1 MALDHAQGSDSR
13 AYGTPRWVLV
23 ASLIG
28 LVFAGLGVTV
38 LIDPHGG
45 QNLLAAIYDQLG
57 NSAGAEALRNGQ
69 GDQFFAKLLLA
80 VIALLVGVG
89 GIWLLFTSA
98 STLVE
103 RLPAKLRDRI
113 IPWVF
118 IAPALVLLTVYLVY
132 PAVATVIR
140 SFFDQK
146 GVFTLAN
153 WTSLGKGEFLEILRN
168 NVIWLVVATAGSVG
182 LGLLV
187 AALFDRIRREALA
200 KVFIFTPLAIS
211 LVGATVIWKFVYAIQ
226 PPSEPQFGLLNAIW
240 TAFGNKAVAWSTTF
254 PINLPAE
261 MLIMI
266 WLQTGFAMV
275 VLSAAIKGV
284 SVEVLEAARLDGASE
299 RQIFFG
305 IIIPL
310 IRGSIVTVTT
320 TVAIA
325 TLKIFDIVF
334 SVSGGINHD
343 NVVGVRMFQEM
354 FQFFNDG
361 RAAALATDPVHRG
374 PARDDPQPSELP
386 ATGGD
391 VMAVAA
397 RP

>member
-1 MALDHAQGSDSR
+1 MAALDRAEITPST

-45 QNLLAAIYDQLG
+45 VNLLASIYDMLG
-57 NSAGAEALRNGQ
+57 NSAGATALRNGT
-69 GDQFFAKLLLA
+69 GDQFIAKLLLA
-80 VIALLVGVG
+80 VIALFVGVG
-89 GIWLLFTSA
+89 GVWLVFTGA
-98 STLVE
+98 ATIVE
-103 RLPAKLRDRI
+103 RFRPGLRDRI
-113 IPWVF
+113 MPWVF
-118 IAPALVLLTVYLVY
+118 VGPALVLLGVYLVY
-132 PAVATVIR
+132 PAITTVFS
-140 SFFDQK
+140 SFFDKK
-146 GVFTLAN
+146 GAFTLEN
-153 WTSLGKGEFLEILRN
+153 WTGLAKGEFLEILRN
-168 NVIWLVVATAGSVG
+168 NVIWLIVATAGSVG

-187 AALFDRIRREALA
+187 AALFDRIRRESLA
-200 KVFIFTPLAIS
+200 KIFVFTPLAIS
-211 LVGATVIWKFVYAIQ
+211 LVGATVIWKFVYAQQ
-226 PPSEPQFGLLNAIW
+226 PASQPQFGLLNAIW
-240 TAFGNKAVAWSTTF
+240 TAFGNKPVAWLTTF

-320 TVAIA
+320 TIAIA
-325 TLKIFDIVF
+325 TLKIFDIVM

-343 NVVGVRMFQEM
+343 NVVAVRMFQEM
-354 FQFFNDG
+354 FQFFDDG
-361 RAAALATDPVHRG
+361 RAAALATLLFIAVLPVMILNLRNF
-374 PARDDPQPSELP
+374 RRQ
-386 ATGGD
+386 
-391 VMAVAA
+391 AA
-397 RP
+397 M

>member
-1 MALDHAQGSDSR
+1 MALDQAQVSPSG

-28 LVFAGLGVTV
+28 LVFAALGVTV

-45 QNLLAAIYDQLG
+45 QNLLASIYEMLG

-69 GDQFFAKLLLA
+69 GDQFIAKLVLA
-80 VIALLVGVG
+80 VIALVVGVG
-89 GIWLLFTSA
+89 GIWLLFTGA
-98 STLVE
+98 STIVE
-103 RLPAKLRDRI
+103 RFPPKLRDRV

-118 IAPALVLLTVYLVY
+118 IAPAVVLLTIYLVY
-132 PAVATVIR
+132 PAVSTVIS

-146 GVFTLAN
+146 GAFTLNN
-153 WTSLGKGEFLEILRN
+153 WTGLAKGEFFEILRN

-187 AALFDRIRREALA
+187 AALFDRIRRESLA

-211 LVGATVIWKFVYAIQ
+211 LVGATVIWKFVYAVQ
-226 PPSEPQFGLLNAIW
+226 PPSQPQFGLLNAIW
-240 TAFGNKAVAWSTTF
+240 TAFGNKPVAWSTTF

-305 IIIPL
+305 VIIPL

-320 TVAIA
+320 TIAIA

-334 SVSGGINHD
+334 SVSGGLNHD
-343 NVVGVRMFQEM
+343 NVVAVRMFQEM

-361 RAAALATDPVHRG
+361 RAAALATVLFIAVLPVMILNLRNF
-374 PARDDPQPSELP
+374 RRQ
-386 ATGGD
+386 
-391 VMAVAA
+391 AA
-397 RP
+397 M

>member
-1 MALDHAQGSDSR
+1 VALARTQESGLSR
-13 AYGTPRWVLV
+13 FLPI

-28 LVFAGLGVTV
+28 LVVAAVGVRI
-38 LIDPHGG
+38 LIDPQGG
-45 QNLLAAIYDQLG
+45 QNLLASFYEMIG
-57 NSAGAEALRNGQ
+57 NPAGAEALRNGQ
-69 GDQFFAKLLLA
+69 GDQFIAKLLLA
-80 VIALLVGVG
+80 AIALLVGVG

-103 RLPAKLRDRI
+103 RFPPKLRDKV

-118 IAPALVLLTVYLVY
+118 VTPALLLLTIFLVY
-132 PAVATVIR
+132 PAVATVFR

-153 WTSLGKGEFLEILRN
+153 WASLGKGEFLEILRN
-168 NVIWLVVATAGSVG
+168 NIIWLVVATAGSVG

-187 AALFDRIRREALA
+187 AALFDRIRRESLA

-211 LVGATVIWKFVYAIQ
+211 LVGATVIWKFVYAVQ

-334 SVSGGINHD
+334 SVSGGLNHD
-343 NVVGVRMFQEM
+343 NVVAVRMFQEM

-361 RAAALATDPVHRG
+361 RAAALATILFIAVLPVMILNLRNF
-374 PARDDPQPSELP
+374 RRQ
-386 ATGGD
+386 
-391 VMAVAA
+391 AA
-397 RP
+397 M

>member
-1 MALDHAQGSDSR
+1 MALDGTQVSASG

-28 LVFAGLGVTV
+28 LVFAALGVTV

-45 QNLLAAIYDQLG
+45 QNLLAAVYDLLG

-69 GDQFFAKLLLA
+69 GDQFIAKLVLA

-89 GIWLLFTSA
+89 GIWLLFTGL

-103 RLPAKLRDRI
+103 QFPAKLRDRV

-118 IAPALVLLTVYLVY
+118 IAPAVVLLTIYLVY
-132 PAVATVIR
+132 PAVSTVIS

-146 GVFTLAN
+146 GAFTLNN
-153 WTSLGKGEFLEILRN
+153 WTSLAKGEFLEILRN
-168 NVIWLVVATAGSVG
+168 NIIWLVVATAGSVG
-182 LGLLV
+182 IGLVV
-187 AALFDRIRREALA
+187 AALFDRIRRESLA

-211 LVGATVIWKFVYAIQ
+211 LVGATVIWKFVYAVQ
-226 PPSEPQFGLLNAIW
+226 PPSQPQFGLLNAIW
-240 TAFGNKAVAWSTTF
+240 TAFGNKPVAWATTF

-320 TVAIA
+320 TIAIA

-334 SVSGGINHD
+334 SVSGGLNHD
-343 NVVGVRMFQEM
+343 NVVAVRMFQEM

-361 RAAALATDPVHRG
+361 RAAALATVLFIAVLPVMVLNLRNF
-374 PARDDPQPSELP
+374 RRQ
-386 ATGGD
+386 
-391 VMAVAA
+391 AA
-397 RP
+397 M

>member
-1 MALDHAQGSDSR
+1 MHD
-13 AYGTPRWVLV
+13 
-23 ASLIG
+23 
-28 LVFAGLGVTV
+28 
-38 LIDPHGG
+38 
-45 QNLLAAIYDQLG
+45 LLLY
-57 NSAGAEALRNGQ
+57 S
-69 GDQFFAKLLLA
+69 AKLA
-80 VIALLVGVG
+80 VYRTI
-89 GIWLLFTSA
+89 
-98 STLVE
+98 VE
-103 RLPAKLRDRI
+103 RFPPKLRDRV

-118 IAPALVLLTVYLVY
+118 IAPAVLLLTIFLVY
-132 PAVATVIR
+132 PAVGTVIS

-146 GVFTLAN
+146 GAFTLNN
-153 WTSLGKGEFLEILRN
+153 WTSLAKGEFLEILRN

-187 AALFDRIRREALA
+187 AALFDRIRRESLA

-211 LVGATVIWKFVYAIQ
+211 LVGATVIWKFVYAVQ
-226 PPSEPQFGLLNAIW
+226 PPSQPQFGLLNAIW
-240 TAFGNKAVAWSTTF
+240 TAFGNKAVAWATTF

-305 IIIPL
+305 VIIPL

-320 TVAIA
+320 TIAIA

-334 SVSGGINHD
+334 SVSGGLNHD
-343 NVVGVRMFQEM
+343 NVVAVRMFQEM

-361 RAAALATDPVHRG
+361 RAAALATVLFIAVLPVMVLNLRNF
-374 PARDDPQPSELP
+374 RRQ
-386 ATGGD
+386 
-391 VMAVAA
+391 AA
-397 RP
+397 M

>member
-1 MALDHAQGSDSR
+1 MALDRAKDSASGS
-13 AYGTPRWVLV
+13 YGTPRWVLV

-28 LVFAGLGVTV
+28 LVIAALGVTV

-45 QNLLAAIYDQLG
+45 ENLLAAIYERLG
-57 NSAGAEALRNGQ
+57 NAAGADALRNGQ
-69 GDQFFAKLLLA
+69 GDQFYAKLLLA
-80 VIALLVGVG
+80 AIALLVGVG

-98 STLVE
+98 STIVE
-103 RLPAKLRDRI
+103 RFPPKLRDRI

-118 IAPALVLLTVYLVY
+118 IAPALVLLSVYLVY

-153 WTSLGKGEFLEILRN
+153 WESLGKGEFLEILRN
-168 NVIWLVVATAGSVG
+168 NIIWLVVATAGSVG
-182 LGLLV
+182 LGLTV
-187 AALFDRIRREALA
+187 AALFDRIRRESLA

-305 IIIPL
+305 IIVPL

-334 SVSGGINHD
+334 SVSGGLNHD
-343 NVVGVRMFQEM
+343 NVVAVRMFQEM

-361 RAAALATDPVHRG
+361 RAAALATILFIAVLPVMILNLRNF
-374 PARDDPQPSELP
+374 RRQ
-386 ATGGD
+386 
-391 VMAVAA
+391 AA
-397 RP
+397 M